1 MYLTIGKKPRKTNR
15 GKTAR
20 LKAKLKAKNRKRR
33 NRVHQRT
40 KR

>member
-15 GKTAR
+15 GKSSR
-20 LKAKLKAKNRKRR
+20 HKAKLKAKNRKRK
-33 NRVHQRT
+33 NRINQRA